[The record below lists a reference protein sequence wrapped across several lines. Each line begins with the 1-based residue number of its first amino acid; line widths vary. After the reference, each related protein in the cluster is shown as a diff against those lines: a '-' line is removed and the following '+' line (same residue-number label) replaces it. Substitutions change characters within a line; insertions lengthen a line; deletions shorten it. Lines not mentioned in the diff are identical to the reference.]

1 MEKTILQSRD
11 ICSIKK
17 NEVRTYQID
26 SGAYIVLYNP
36 IRSGN
41 ILRLSGTIVL
51 DGSTTNSNVLDKKLI
66 YKSILFLDR
75 QPQIISYKIDVIK
88 NKAIAIDCKLDILKS
103 KEIKKK
109 LEIARKYNL
118 SSGRSEDY
126 YNKI

>member
-1 MEKTILQSRD
+1 M
-11 ICSIKK
+11 
-17 NEVRTYQID
+17 
-26 SGAYIVLYNP
+26 YNP

-51 DGSTTNSNVLDKKLI
+51 DGSTNNSNVLDKKLI